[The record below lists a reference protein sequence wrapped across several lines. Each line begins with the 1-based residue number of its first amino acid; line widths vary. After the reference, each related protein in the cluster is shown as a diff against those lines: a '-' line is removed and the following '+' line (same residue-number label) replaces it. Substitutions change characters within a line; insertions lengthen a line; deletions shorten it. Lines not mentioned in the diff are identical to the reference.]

1 MPNPSNRDAGLIVGV
16 RFAVSVNSARR
27 SPDPAVT
34 GTEGLRTSE
43 NVEPERETCGQLACG
58 VGRPAHSDPFMRLA
72 TTRARLGGAL
82 IATRRSDPFTRL
94 ATTRARLGGAL
105 IATRRS
111 DPFTRLATARAR
123 LGGAL
128 IATRR
133 SDRFMRL
140 ATTRARLGG
149 ALIATRRSDLFTR
162 LATTRARLGGA
173 LIATKTRSRTRQI
186 RIQSTIRIF
195 ANGPNE
201 SPILKHGLH
210 PVCEG

>member
-82 IATRRSDPFTRL
+82 IATRRSDLFT
-94 ATTRARLGGAL
+94 
-105 IATRRS
+105 
-111 DPFTRLATARAR
+111 
-123 LGGAL
+123 
-128 IATRR
+128 
-133 SDRFMRL
+133 RL